1 MVFFTT
7 NNILM
12 NWAVPVFLM
21 ITGALLLDPNRQI
34 TYSDCIRKYAKRILL
49 ALFVFGIPFSMLEI
63 LLNTKSITV
72 RSLFEAI
79 INVINGNSWSHLWY
93 LYALIGLYFV
103 LPMLKAFVNNSDEKT
118 LLYLMSVIF
127 IFDFVIKLIDKAS
140 GATIAFEIPI
150 TGFTIFYALAGR
162 YITIFKSRFLNKKSI
177 SICVLAFAIFI
188 VVIGSICY
196 YPKSKE
202 LFGYNS
208 PMITF
213 LSIAVF
219 CLFIGA
225 KSKNTELLWK
235 IDRLCFGVYLI
246 HPVFINFIYKF
257 LKLTPIAFDN
267 FYPIATV
274 VFWAF
279 FAVSSFVGAWIMYQI
294 PILKKYIL

>member
-1 MVFFTT
+1 
-7 NNILM
+7 
-12 NWAVPVFLM
+12 
-21 ITGALLLDPNRQI
+21 
-34 TYSDCIRKYAKRILL
+34 
-49 ALFVFGIPFSMLEI
+49 
-63 LLNTKSITV
+63 
-72 RSLFEAI
+72 
-79 INVINGNSWSHLWY
+79 
-93 LYALIGLYFV
+93 
-103 LPMLKAFVNNSDEKT
+103 
-118 LLYLMSVIF
+118 
-127 IFDFVIKLIDKAS
+127 
-140 GATIAFEIPI
+140 
-150 TGFTIFYALAGR
+150 
-162 YITIFKSRFLNKKSI
+162 
-177 SICVLAFAIFI
+177 
-188 VVIGSICY
+188 
-196 YPKSKE
+196 
-202 LFGYNS
+202 
-208 PMITF
+208 MITF

>member
-118 LLYLMSVIF
+118 LLYLMS
-127 IFDFVIKLIDKAS
+127 
-140 GATIAFEIPI
+140 
-150 TGFTIFYALAGR
+150 
-162 YITIFKSRFLNKKSI
+162 
-177 SICVLAFAIFI
+177 
-188 VVIGSICY
+188 
-196 YPKSKE
+196 
-202 LFGYNS
+202 
-208 PMITF
+208 
-213 LSIAVF
+213 
-219 CLFIGA
+219 
-225 KSKNTELLWK
+225 
-235 IDRLCFGVYLI
+235 
-246 HPVFINFIYKF
+246 
-257 LKLTPIAFDN
+257 
-267 FYPIATV
+267 
-274 VFWAF
+274 
-279 FAVSSFVGAWIMYQI
+279 AVSYTHLAL
-294 PILKKYIL
+294 PTILRV